1 MIAYSITLIG
11 LKSDI
16 ASKNKDVSFYCFDKI
31 IFFGDCGIL
40 LVDLGVIVNRYSAYP
55 CYIRR
60 LV

>member
-1 MIAYSITLIG
+1 MR

-40 LVDLGVIVNRYSAYP
+40 SVDLGVIVNRYSAYP